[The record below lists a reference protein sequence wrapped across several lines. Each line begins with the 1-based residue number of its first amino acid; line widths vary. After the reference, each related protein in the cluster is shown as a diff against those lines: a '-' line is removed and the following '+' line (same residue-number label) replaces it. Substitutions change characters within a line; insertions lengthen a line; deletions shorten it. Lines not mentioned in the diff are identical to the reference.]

1 VSESRQKSFLLG
13 NKMGTKANYFK
24 IGLFVLSAV
33 LAGAVGVIVLAQI
46 RTTPPVYLETYV
58 DESVQG
64 LSVGSSFKYRG
75 VQIGRVSE
83 ISFVGS
89 EYGLSSEYGRYVMI
103 VVAADGKQVRGIA
116 LKTGRTVAGDENVA
130 AALEQLVADGLRI
143 KIVMQPLTGMA
154 YLEADYPLNPS
165 PPNPP
170 LRPQGWKPKR
180 PYIPS
185 EKSTLTAFT
194 ESVQRAIKTLG
205 NIDIVGIAG
214 DIQQLLTS
222 LNEAVTNAKIKS
234 LSEEARGM
242 LAEMRQTNK
251 QIQALLESEPGQAPA
266 AIPAAFAKLTATL
279 ESLDRTLEH
288 VDNFATNQEA
298 DIEKAIVNIR
308 EISANLREFTED
320 LKRYP
325 SRAIF
330 GKPPSKSEVIK

>member
-1 VSESRQKSFLLG
+1 
-13 NKMGTKANYFK
+13 MGTKANYFK
-24 IGLFVLSAV
+24 IGLFVLMAV
-33 LAGAVGVIVLAQI
+33 GAGAVGVIVLAEI
-46 RTTPPVYLETYV
+46 RTTAPVYLETYI

-75 VQIGRVSE
+75 VQIGRVCE

-89 EYGLSSEYGRYVMI
+89 EYGVSSAYGRYVMI
-103 VVAADGKQVRGIA
+103 VIAADGKGIWGIA
-116 LKTGRTVAGDENVA
+116 LKSGRAAEGDENVA
-130 AALEQLVADGLRI
+130 AAFEQLVADGLRI
-143 KIVMQPLTGMA
+143 QIVMQPLTGMA

-170 LRPQGWKPKR
+170 LRPQGWEPKR

-194 ESVQRAIKTLG
+194 EAVQRAVKTLG
-205 NIDIVGIAG
+205 DIDIVEIARET
-214 DIQQLLTS
+214 QRLLTS
-222 LNEAVTNAKIKS
+222 LNETVTNAKIES
-234 LSEEARGM
+234 LSKEARG
-242 LAEMRQTNK
+242 LLVEMRQTNK
-251 QIQALLESEPGQAPA
+251 QIQALLESEEGQAPA
-266 AIPAAFAKLTATL
+266 AIPAALAKLTGTL

-288 VDNFATNQEA
+288 VDSFATHQEA
-298 DIEKAIVNIR
+298 DIARAIVNIR

-330 GKPPSKSEVIK
+330 GKPPSKSEVLK